1 MAACFWGMGLKA
13 YSEPMP
19 QKQGPRAAMD
29 GDQEGG
35 HCWEGR
41 QGVYHG
47 RLLLGHGLEGVQ

>member
-35 HCWEGR
+35 TA
-41 QGVYHG
+41 G
-47 RLLLGHGLEGVQ
+47 RLAGDVPWPPASGAWA